1 MKEMPASQS
10 TSVSTESP
18 TVHQSED
25 TSVSNQLPQSVNGPV
40 ASSSS
45 RTDRDLIPNENTA
58 AGLSS
63 TSPPSS
69 SENED

>member
-1 MKEMPASQS
+1 MKEMPASLS
-10 TSVSTESP
+10 TSVSIESP

-58 AGLSS
+58 A
-63 TSPPSS
+63 SS
-69 SENED
+69 SESED